1 MMARNPHGSIALVAA
16 AGRLKLQF
24 PRKWF
29 DGKQKY
35 LALGLT
41 ENPDNRLY
49 ASNLIREIEWDYLKG
64 ELDPSFRKYFPQRKP
79 LPTNLGIGELWADY
93 CRYKA
98 KNLKPSTIHYLVN
111 GLGRHIQRCPH
122 QSVDRALEIRDWLL
136 DTTTPD
142 MSRRIVAVL
151 ASAVKW
157 GIKHQKVTIAIN
169 PFTEMSS
176 DIRIDRERSQ
186 PNAFTP
192 QECELILAAFWD
204 SEHYDHYATLVQF
217 WLWTG
222 CRPSEGIGLEWEQIC
237 HDCSKIV
244 FDRSIVKVGNKI
256 VKSHKSKTN
265 RKRTFN
271 CQPELQEFLLE
282 LKQFRKPGIDLVFPS
297 KAGKPIDYT
306 NFSHRAWDKVASP
319 ILNRPS
325 TPYNCRDTFITDQ
338 IGKGVPLAIIA
349 RWCDNSVDIIEKY
362 YFDITAIDNLT
373 PR

>member
-1 MMARNPHGSIALVAA
+1 MARTPHGSIALVST
-16 AGRLKLQF
+16 AGRLRLQF

-29 DGKQKY
+29 AGKQQY
-35 LALGLT
+35 LTLKLPD
-41 ENPDNRLY
+41 NSDNRLY

-64 ELDPSFRKYFPQRKP
+64 DLDPSFAKYIPQLQV
-79 LPTNLGIGELWADY
+79 LPKNLQLADLWADY

-122 QSVDRALEIRDWLL
+122 QDVDQALAVRDWLL

-157 GIKHQKVTIAIN
+157 GIKHQKLTIAIN
-169 PFTEMSS
+169 PFTEMSA

-186 PNAFTP
+186 PNAFTC
-192 QECELILAAFWD
+192 QERERILAGFWH
-204 SEHYDHYATLVQF
+204 SNHYRHYAPLVQF
-217 WLWTG
+217 WLMTG
-222 CRPSEGIGLEWEQIC
+222 CRPSEGIGLEWEQIGD
-237 HDCSKIV
+237 DCARIV
-244 FDRSIVKVGNKI
+244 FDRSIVKVGNKLL
-256 VKSHKSKTN
+256 KSYKSKTN

-271 CQPELQEFLLE
+271 CQPELQQFLLD
-282 LKQFRKPGIDLVFPS
+282 LKQHRKPSLDLVFPS
-297 KAGKPIDYT
+297 KDGKPIDYT
-306 NFSHRAWDKVASP
+306 NFSHRAWDKVVTP

-338 IGKGVPLAIIA
+338 IGKGVPLAVIA

-362 YFDITAIDNLT
+362 YFDIAAIDNIKPL
-373 PR
+373 